1 MIEYVQLV
9 DEQDNDL
16 GIMEKLAAHEQ
27 AKLHRALS
35 VFVFN
40 TKGAMLLQQRA
51 IDKYHSGGLWT
62 NTCCTHP
69 MPKEPVSVAAQR
81 RLQEEMGLHCALQ
94 HQFTFL
100 YQADM
105 GNGLVEHE
113 FDHIFFGESDTLP
126 QPNPDEVMDYVYMS
140 FEDIKAK
147 MLKEP
152 EQFTAW
158 FKLIIDKVKDLRNE
172 HTA

>member
-105 GNGLVEHE
+105 GNCLVEHE
-113 FDHIFFGESDTLP
+113 FDHIFF
-126 QPNPDEVMDYVYMS
+126 
-140 FEDIKAK
+140 
-147 MLKEP
+147 
-152 EQFTAW
+152 W
-158 FKLIIDKVKDLRNE
+158 
-172 HTA
+172 

>member
-1 MIEYVQLV
+1 MMEYVQLV
-9 DEQDNDL
+9 DEEDNNI

-35 VFVFN
+35 VFIFN
-40 TKGAMLLQQRA
+40 TQGDLLLQQRA
-51 IDKYHSGGLWT
+51 ADKYHSAHLWT

-69 MPKEPVSVAAQR
+69 MPNEPVLAAAHR
-81 RLQEEMGLHCALQ
+81 RLQEEMGMDCTLQ
-94 HQFTFL
+94 HQFNFL

-113 FDHIFFGESDTLP
+113 YDHIFFGVSDVLP
-126 QPNPDEVMDYVYMS
+126 QPNPDEVQACTYLS
-140 FEDIKAK
+140 FEVIKAK
-147 MLKEP
+147 MLEHP

-158 FKLIIDKVKDLRNE
+158 FKLIIDKVKDIR
-172 HTA
+172 HGATA

>member
-9 DEQDNDL
+9 DEQDHEL

-40 TKGAMLLQQRA
+40 TNGDMLLQQRA
-51 IDKYHSGGLWT
+51 AGKYHSADLWT

-69 MPKEPVSVAAQR
+69 MPNEPVLDAAHR
-81 RLQEEMGLHCALQ
+81 RLQEEMGMDCVLE
-94 HQFTFL
+94 HQFNFL

-113 FDHIFFGESDTLP
+113 YDHIFFGASDQLP
-126 QPNPDEVMDYVYMS
+126 QPNPDEVQAFKYMS
-140 FEDIKAK
+140 FDEIKAK
-147 MLKEP
+147 MLEHP

-158 FKLIIDKVKDLRNE
+158 FKLIIDKVKDIRNGNV
-172 HTA
+172 A